1 MSKITD
7 ASFIAHQYTSVS
19 RKVLEK
25 ANRYTLFENR
35 LRSCPILPSVPHSG
49 RYRDRSIG
57 MAKQLPRASVWRS
70 PTWRSPRSKLEAQ
83 KSPPASA
90 AYPGTPDYAALAS
103 SGLSLFRDINQVR
116 RRLQRAPKP
125 IPARPHF
132 VACAAIG
139 ESRPYATPFRRKTPK
154 TLTPDRRPCAG
165 RPRGRLPP
173 R

>member
-49 RYRDRSIG
+49 RYLDRSIG
-57 MAKQLPRASVWRS
+57 MAKQRPRASAWRS
-70 PTWRSPRSKLEAQ
+70 PTWRSPAACPKRRKARRRARHIPEPRTIPHLLPAGFPYFETSIAPAAFRSGLP
-83 KSPPASA
+83 SRSGPAS
-90 AYPGTPDYAALAS
+90 
-103 SGLSLFRDINQVR
+103 FRSMRCN
-116 RRLQRAPKP
+116 
-125 IPARPHF
+125 
-132 VACAAIG
+132 
-139 ESRPYATPFRRKTPK
+139 RRKPVTRHAPLPKAPK

>member
-49 RYRDRSIG
+49 RYLDRSIG

-70 PTWRSPRSKLEAQ
+70 PTWRSPRSKLEVQ
-83 KSPPASA
+83 KSPPANA
-90 AYPGTPDYAALAS
+90 AYPGTPGYAAFAS
-103 SGLSLFRDINQVR
+103 SGLSLFRDINHVR
-116 RRLQRAPKP
+116 RRLQRAPAPLLPVDGIVAMQVEPTDELHKGDEL
-125 IPARPHF
+125 PAVG
-132 VACAAIG
+132 VAG
-139 ESRPYATPFRRKTPK
+139 EHEIDA
-154 TLTPDRRPCAG
+154 
-165 RPRGRLPP
+165 
-173 R
+173 